1 MKSGAVIVAAGMS
14 SRMGD
19 FKPMLSIGSMSIVKR
34 IVATL
39 KQAGIEDI
47 VMVTGF
53 NADMLEH
60 HLTGNGI
67 VFLRNENYEHTQ
79 MFDSAKIGI
88 EYLANKCNRI
98 VFTPVDIPL
107 FTSTTVFSLLA
118 SKGEIVVPVC
128 RGEQG
133 HPIIFSSAVA
143 KSIASDSGEEG
154 IRGALMRS
162 GAETVFIEVEDEGI
176 LQDADTPQ
184 DYQKLLAQH
193 NRQLVRPLVSVT
205 IARETSFFDS
215 KAAML
220 LQLIDETDSVSTAC
234 QRMQISYSAGWNTLR
249 NLETQMKKTMVERS
263 QGGAGGGKSILT
275 EDGRDF
281 LRRYKEYEAA
291 IREVAAEQFPRYF
304 ENIF

>member
-1 MKSGAVIVAAGMS
+1 MRIGAVIVAAGMS

-19 FKPMLSIGSMSIVKR
+19 FKPMLNIGSMSIAKR

-39 KQAGIEDI
+39 KQAGIDGI

-53 NADMLEH
+53 NADVLER

-79 MFDSAKIGI
+79 MIDSAKIGI
-88 EYLANKCNRI
+88 EYLIDKCDKI

-107 FTSTTVFSLLA
+107 FTAATVEKLLD
-118 SKGEIVVPVC
+118 SSGEIVCPIC

-133 HPIIFSSAVA
+133 HPIIFSKKTAAKIVA
-143 KSIASDSGEEG
+143 DSGEGG
-154 IRGALMRS
+154 IRAALLRC
-162 GAETVFIEVEDEGI
+162 GDDITLVDVEDEGI

-184 DYQKLLAQH
+184 DYNKLLDYH
-193 NRQLVRPLVSVT
+193 NRQLARPLVSVT

-220 LQLIDETDSVSTAC
+220 LQLIDETESVIAAC
-234 QRMQISYSAGWNTLR
+234 QRMQLSYSAGWNTLR
-249 NLETQMKKTMVERS
+249 NLETQMRKTMVERS
-263 QGGAGGGKSILT
+263 QGGSGGGKSRLT
-275 EDGRDF
+275 AAGKE
-281 LRRYKEYEAA
+281 LLNRYKQYEAY
-291 IREVAAEQFPRYF
+291 IREIAAEQFPKYF
-304 ENIF
+304 ESIF